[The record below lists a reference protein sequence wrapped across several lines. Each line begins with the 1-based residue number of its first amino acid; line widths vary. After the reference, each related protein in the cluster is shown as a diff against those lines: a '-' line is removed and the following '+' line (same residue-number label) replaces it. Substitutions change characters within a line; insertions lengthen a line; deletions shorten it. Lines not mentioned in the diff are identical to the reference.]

1 MCQRGLWPGGV
12 PGWPPGSATHLAPMQ
27 WRWAQG
33 ARQPLPP
40 FPKTLFQRL
49 TGLKSHTQGR
59 APSPPTPTWRPG
71 TTTRGCAH
79 HTPPASGAG
88 GGQGAPRSNQGDP
101 PPSSPG
107 PKVAGS
113 APRTSREL
121 GGGAPLTSQ
130 RGRPAAQPQH
140 QRQPLRAAPPRSPAA
155 HAAGLRRARGGE
167 APLGPAEPAQFTP
180 PDLFFILFYIFLP
193 APPPLGA
200 GPGQWRRSAASPTAP
215 LGSALPLPLRPP
227 SAGRIPNEPPLPHSQ
242 LAARGGH

>member
-1 MCQRGLWPGGV
+1 MGAGCPTA
-12 PGWPPGSATHLAPMQ
+12 SASFPQNTISAAHRAEVTHTGESPKPSDTHLAS
-27 WRWAQG
+27 RY
-33 ARQPLPP
+33 
-40 FPKTLFQRL
+40 
-49 TGLKSHTQGR
+49 
-59 APSPPTPTWRPG
+59 
-71 TTTRGCAH
+71 H

-180 PDLFFILFYIFLP
+180 PDLFFILFFIILP